1 MCVWCVCMC
10 AVVVFV
16 CAVRSVFRGWV
27 LYVVCVWCVCLG
39 YVWRVLVNV
48 CVSVVC
54 VWCGDVCGVRLCA
67 CVMFCVC
74 GV

>member
-1 MCVWCVCMC
+1 MG
-10 AVVVFV
+10 FV
-16 CAVRSVFRGWV
+16 CC
-27 LYVVCVWCVCLG
+27 VCVWCVCLG
-39 YVWRVLVNV
+39 YVWWVCVNV

-67 CVMFCVC
+67 CVMVCVC

>member
-1 MCVWCVCMC
+1 MCG
-10 AVVVFV
+10 VVGVFV
-16 CAVRSVFRGWV
+16 CVVRSVFWVWV

-39 YVWRVLVNV
+39 YGWWVRVNV
-48 CVSVVC
+48 CVSVLC

-67 CVMFCVC
+67 CVMVCVC